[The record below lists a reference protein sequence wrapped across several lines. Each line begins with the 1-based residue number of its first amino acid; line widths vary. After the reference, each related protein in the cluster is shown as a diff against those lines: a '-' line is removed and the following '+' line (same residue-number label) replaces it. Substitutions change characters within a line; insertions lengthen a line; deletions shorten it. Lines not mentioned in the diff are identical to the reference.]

1 MKAKTLCNFIEENCM
16 KYTVDELVPILNS
29 KFGTNYTSKSLRKH
43 YYRHNLE
50 YKKEYKKKCGWK
62 SPLAKP
68 IGSESNPDKNGLIRI
83 KVNDKRW
90 EYKQRYIYEQYH
102 KVDLPEETLVTFLDG
117 DKTNFD
123 IDNLIAVPRHEI
135 EIAYG
140 CGITSSNKEL
150 SRLGFSVA
158 HLMNVTKEM
167 EMKAYETNNNNI

>member
-1 MKAKTLCNFIEENCM
+1 MKTQAICNFIEENCM
-16 KYTVDELVPILNS
+16 KYTVDELVPILNGE
-29 KFGTNYTSKSLRKH
+29 FGTNYTPKSLRKH

-50 YKKEYKKKCGWK
+50 YKKKFEKRCGWK
-62 SPLAKP
+62 SPLAKE

-83 KVNDKRW
+83 KVNDKKW
-90 EYKQRYIYEQYH
+90 VYKQRYIYEQYYNI
-102 KVDLPEETLVTFLDG
+102 KLDDDVLVTFLDG

-167 EMKAYETNNNNI
+167 ENKYENNRFIK